1 MTKLVRYAYR
11 KEPAAALAVLNWLA
25 GAVLG
30 LTGHP
35 EFTPVLV
42 AVGLAF
48 LGVRAK
54 VVPVETA
61 NETALEAA
69 TQAAVTTAKNMTEA
83 TAGYAGEVTAG
94 ASAVIDDALALVT
107 GLLGAKR

>member
-1 MTKLVRYAYR
+1 MVKLVRYAYR
-11 KEPAAALAVLNWLA
+11 KEPAAALAVINWLA

-35 EFTPVLV
+35 EFTPVMV

-54 VVPVETA
+54 VVPVEKSQ
-61 NETALEAA
+61 ERALEAA
-69 TQAAVTTAKNMTEA
+69 TEAAVGTAKNLTEA
-83 TAGYAGEVTAG
+83 TAGAAGQVTMG
-94 ASAVIDDALALVT
+94 ASAVIDDVLSVVA
-107 GLLGAKR
+107 GLIGAKK